1 MFFRQVIGQT
11 SIKKKLIKAV
21 ADDRISHAQLFLGAE
36 GSGTLPLALAFACYI
51 CCTGEKD
58 EDACGTCPSCLKY
71 QKLIHPD
78 LHFIFPIIKP
88 EGTKRAISDNFIHI
102 WREAVLSNPY
112 MNVNQWYEAISAE
125 NKQGSIFVDD
135 SDEIVRKLSLKTY
148 ESEYKVVIIWMAE
161 KMNIQAGN
169 KLLKI
174 LEEPPSKTLFLL
186 ISENTSSMLPTILSR
201 VQILK
206 VGKIET
212 RELYEALM
220 NRHSMEESKAA
231 EIAKLSEGNYLRAI
245 ELSQEDNTNAN
256 LDKFIPLMR
265 LSYASDFTALL
276 GWVDEMSKLGR
287 EKQKE
292 FLVYSLRV
300 LRENFIMNIDALQLN
315 RFSEAERAFSQ
326 KFSRF
331 IHSGNVA
338 LIAEEFDKAHY
349 HIESNGND
357 RLVFLDL
364 SIQISQLIKREK

>member
-1 MFFRQVIGQT
+1 MFFRQVVGHND
-11 SIKKKLIKAV
+11 IKRKLIKAV
-21 ADDRISHAQLFLGAE
+21 TDERISHAQLFLGAE
-36 GSGTLPLALAFACYI
+36 GTGALPLALAFASYI

-58 EDACGTCPSCLKY
+58 EDSCGTCPSCLKY

-88 EGTKRAISDNFIHI
+88 EGTKRAISDFYIQQ
-102 WREAVLSNPY
+102 WREAILGNPY
-112 MNVNQWYEAISAE
+112 LSLNQWYEAISAE

-135 SDEIVRKLSLKTY
+135 SDEIVKKLSLKTY

-186 ISENTSSMLPTILSR
+186 IAQNTASLLPTVLSR
-201 VQILK
+201 VQLLK
-206 VGKIET
+206 IGKIET
-212 RELYEALM
+212 RELYDSLIS
-220 NRHSMEESKAA
+220 RHNMEESRAA
-231 EIAKLSEGNYLRAI
+231 EIAKLAEGNYLRAI
-245 ELSQEDNTNAN
+245 ELSQEDNSNGN
-256 LDKFIPLMR
+256 LDRFIPLMR
-265 LSYASDFTALL
+265 LSYANDYTSIL

-292 FLVYSLRV
+292 FLIYSLRV
-300 LRENFIMNIDALQLN
+300 LRENFIMNLDTQQLN
-315 RFSEAERAFSQ
+315 RLSDAEKAFSQ

-338 LIAEEFDKAHY
+338 LIADEFNKAHD

-357 RLVFLDL
+357 RLIFLDL
-364 SIQISQLIKREK
+364 AIQISQLIKREK